1 MKKITL
7 LGVGLGL
14 LPLLGWAQLP
24 TLQQSSPARNSPAGS
39 RSGPIT
45 LSFSGPVADPARIR
59 VATTQL
65 PRQGAGTFSGA
76 GTRQL
81 SFLPAQAFAPG
92 ESVSVTVPASVS
104 SPAQVVEFLAAAGRG
119 TATFSAPL
127 TISTPPSVLPK
138 IVVAGDLDRDGDLDL
153 VVGEFATT
161 HVCLNDGT
169 GQFTTQAAPVS
180 AAPQPV
186 DLHLADFNNDGRLDL
201 LSSGTF
207 GNGVWLSLGTGQGTF
222 APGTQLLPTAYSAQL
237 ITGDFNADGY
247 PDAVV
252 TEAAGTGALLSFL
265 PGSADGLRAPAY
277 TRPVVLSVQDV
288 GAADMNEDGALDLLV
303 VAGSTLGVYLNDGTG
318 QFTAGVTRTIN
329 PICFE
334 LAVGDFT
341 GDGHADV
348 LCSSYQGAN
357 ISLVPGTGT
366 GGLGALQN
374 VAVLSRTYHVNFGD
388 MDGDGDLDL
397 LINIDRGIVQVLL
410 NDGRGQ
416 FAAATSVLIGLEP
429 FSMAAAAD
437 LNGDGALDIYTG
449 NDTSNPGMPHG
460 IDVFFNH
467 LPLVTATRPASSRLV
482 LEAFPNPAHEQVTLR
497 LPVGNEPVA
506 VELRDVLGRLVRALP
521 AQLPAG
527 NGEVTL
533 SLVGL
538 PSGVYLLRALGSTY
552 QGACQLAVN

>member
-1 MKKITL
+1 MQKFTI
-7 LGVGLGL
+7 LGVWLGV
-14 LPLLGWAQLP
+14 LPLLGWTQLP
-24 TLQQSSPARNSPAGS
+24 TLQQSSPARNSAAGS
-39 RSGPIT
+39 RNGPVT
-45 LSFSGPVADPARIR
+45 LSFSGPVADPAGIR

-65 PRQGAGTFSGA
+65 LGQRAGTLSGA
-76 GTRQL
+76 GTRQI
-81 SFLPAQAFAPG
+81 SFQPAQPFAPG

-127 TISTPPSVLPK
+127 TINISPSTHPK
-138 IVVAGDLDRDGDLDL
+138 AVVAGDLDRDGDLDL
-153 VVGEFATT
+153 VVSEFATT

-169 GQFTTQAAPVS
+169 GQFTTQAALVS
-180 AAPQPV
+180 AATQPV
-186 DLHLADFNNDGRLDL
+186 DLRLADFNNDGWLDL
-201 LSSGTF
+201 LSSGMRDD
-207 GNGVWLSLGTGQGTF
+207 GVWLNLGTGQGTF
-222 APGTQLLPTAYSAQL
+222 APRTLLLPTAYMAQL
-237 ITGDFNADGY
+237 VTGDFNADGY
-247 PDAVV
+247 PDAIV
-252 TEAAGTGALLSFL
+252 TEAAGTGTLLSFL

-277 TRPVVLSVQDV
+277 TRPVGLSVRDV

-303 VAGSTLGVYLNDGTG
+303 VAGTTVGVYLNDGTG
-318 QFTAGVTRTIN
+318 QFTLGATRAIN
-329 PICFE
+329 PISFE

-416 FAAATSVLIGLEP
+416 FAPATAVLIGLEP

-449 NDTSNPGMPHG
+449 NDVSNPGMPHG
-460 IDVFFNH
+460 IDVFLNH
-467 LPLVTATRPASSRLV
+467 LPVVTTTRPA
-482 LEAFPNPAHEQVTLR
+482 
-497 LPVGNEPVA
+497 
-506 VELRDVLGRLVRALP
+506 RA
-521 AQLPAG
+521 
-527 NGEVTL
+527 
-533 SLVGL
+533 
-538 PSGVYLLRALGSTY
+538 
-552 QGACQLAVN
+552 